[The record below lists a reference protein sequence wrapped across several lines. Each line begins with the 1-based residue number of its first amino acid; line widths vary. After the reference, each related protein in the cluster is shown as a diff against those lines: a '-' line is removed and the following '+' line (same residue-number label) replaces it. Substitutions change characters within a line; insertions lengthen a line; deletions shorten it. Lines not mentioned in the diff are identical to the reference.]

1 MRQILPPTAKP
12 YLQAQITQAQIER
25 LQMVTVDPV
34 VEKYAVKYAVK
45 ILR

>member
-12 YLQAQITQAQIER
+12 YLQAQIER